1 MIYSAPSPWSYPY
14 NMLVCLLYSWF
25 SKLFNNRIF
34 HPSSTGSLTDQYI
47 SLASKHSSLLTQ
59 DPTFPICSFF
69 HVKHSQMPPFFTGLA
84 DSNTLQ
90 QLGFAQGSCLILQT
104 LALKVYFLTA
114 INASACSI
122 IRKQRARWGRA
133 WKTFN
138 HQCCPAVLTLNSE
151 RHHLPRNTCAMSKA
165 SSIFHWRTE
174 SSLMTNTPQKT
185 CHWTTESDSQ
195 DKFDGFFFPGNTAL
209 TFSNACF
216 IEGGYKEQQK
226 QPLEASFRRW
236 GEMERRCR
244 VH

>member
-1 MIYSAPSPWSYPY
+1 MP
-14 NMLVCLLYSWF
+14 VCFILLTF
-25 SKLFNNRIF
+25 KAFQQQFF

-114 INASACSI
+114 INASVWTI
-122 IRKQRARWGRA
+122 IRKQRERWGRA
-133 WKTFN
+133 WKTFKQ
-138 HQCCPAVLTLNSE
+138 QCCPAVLTLNSE

-185 CHWTTESDSQ
+185 CHWTTESDPQ
-195 DKFDGFFFPGNTAL
+195 HRFDGFFPRKHSTDIQQCMFHWGRLQGAAETVSGSL
-209 TFSNACF
+209 TVL
-216 IEGGYKEQQK
+216 GDQ
-226 QPLEASFRRW
+226 
-236 GEMERRCR
+236 ERGRGIAEYTSDTCSLQ
-244 VH
+244 